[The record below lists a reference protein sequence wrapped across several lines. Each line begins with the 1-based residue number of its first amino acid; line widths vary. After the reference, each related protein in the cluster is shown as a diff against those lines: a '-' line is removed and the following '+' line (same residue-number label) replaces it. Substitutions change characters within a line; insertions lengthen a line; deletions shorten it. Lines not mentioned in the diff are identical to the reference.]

1 MMKTYDWELSNSWE
15 CYTPDITFLNCKNCA
30 AEFAKDHGLEIEEGA
45 RSYSNDQVNDTGISE
60 CWACGHEFDY
70 PPNCDGCQ
78 TYLKGNLTNE
88 GRQYLL
94 ERLGEWPR
102 WLVEY
107 HLGEDYALEQ
117 DRLIA
122 AESSTHQ
129 VRDNGQLVGYHTHL
143 GGLYICIKCGHL
155 CECGQDE
162 QE

>member
-15 CYTPDITFLNCKNCA
+15 CYTPDISFLFCEACA
-30 AEFAKDHGLEIEEGA
+30 LQFAEEKGLELRQGVS
-45 RSYSNDQVNDTGISE
+45 RFSDQRHDQTGLSE
-60 CWACGHEFDY
+60 CWACSHEFDT
-70 PPNCDGCQ
+70 PPSCDGCGA
-78 TYLKGNLTNE
+78 YLFGDLTNE
-88 GRQYLL
+88 GREYLL